1 VEDLPMDEA
10 RVIAGGC
17 LCGAVRF
24 EVTPPTKWCA
34 HCHCSLC
41 RRAHGAAF
49 VTWFGVERSQFA
61 LLSGADALRWFRSS
75 PPARRGFCGS
85 CGSTLFFES
94 ERWPDEVHIAL
105 ALMDGPID
113 REPAAHVFFDSRVHW
128 AEPGDHLPRLGG
140 ASGTQPID
148 PV

>member
-1 VEDLPMDEA
+1 MNTRTV
-10 RVIAGGC
+10 VAGGC

-49 VTWFGVERSQFA
+49 VTWFGIERPQFA
-61 LLSGADALRWFRSS
+61 LLSGADDLRWYRST
-75 PPARRGFCGS
+75 PPARRGFCFR

-94 ERWPDEVHIAL
+94 ERWPDEIHIAL
-105 ALMDGPID
+105 AHMDGPID

-128 AEPGDHLPRLGG
+128 IVLGDGLPRGGG
-140 ASGTQPID
+140 ASGVE
-148 PV
+148 PVDSD